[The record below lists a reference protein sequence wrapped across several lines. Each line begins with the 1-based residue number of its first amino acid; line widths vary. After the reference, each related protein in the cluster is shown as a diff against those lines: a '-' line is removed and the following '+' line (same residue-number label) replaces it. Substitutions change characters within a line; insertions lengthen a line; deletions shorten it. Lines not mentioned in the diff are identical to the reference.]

1 MCKLFFK
8 MDCCHSVGQVLK
20 MLVHMCKAKRV
31 LEIGMFTGYGA
42 LSMAEALPENGQ
54 LIACELEPY
63 LKDFAQPI
71 FDKSPHG
78 KKITVRTGPAMDT
91 LKVGENKSHLHRYR
105 HLSC

>member
-1 MCKLFFK
+1 
-8 MDCCHSVGQVLK
+8 
-20 MLVHMCKAKRV
+20 MLVHMTKAKRV

-42 LSMAEALPENGQ
+42 LSMAEALPENGR

-78 KKITVRTGPAMDT
+78 KKITVKTGPALDT
-91 LKVGENKSHLHRYR
+91 LKVR
-105 HLSC
+105 HPASYTCQLLNMSCPARNFYYFV